1 MRLPSR
7 ESNTDQPSRSIVQPM
22 TTSATR
28 ARYRVVAL
36 ATGLG
41 MITYLDRACIA
52 TLAPGII
59 RDLGLTTV
67 QMGYVFTVFQL
78 AYALFEIPTA
88 WWADRQGTRAVLS
101 RIVLWWSGL
110 TALTGAAFNYPIL
123 LAIRFL
129 FGMGEAGA
137 WPCVA
142 RTFSRWIPARER
154 GRVQGVFFAGAHLV
168 GGLTPALVLWLLT
181 FLSWR
186 MIFVC
191 FGAVGLVWVAIWHT
205 WFRNDPSEHAS
216 VNAAELATIVAERKQ
231 ESGHAAGWEY
241 WGRLI
246 RSKNMLAMCIMYI
259 PNCMIFYFCITWLPT
274 FLRQRHGFDAT
285 SLGLFAGLPLI
296 VSMPGDLLGG
306 LVTDRLAARYGL
318 RIGRCAL
325 GAAAYLIA
333 GVALI
338 GAAASTTPI
347 LAATLIAVATGMTMF
362 TLGAAWGT
370 VIEVG
375 RNQVGVV
382 GATMNSVGN
391 LAAMLNP
398 LIVAYSVQ
406 WFGSW
411 NLPLYL
417 MGALFLLGTVCWT
430 LIDPTEPVFA
440 EAAEPQPG
448 RPQSLGEATA

>member
-1 MRLPSR
+1 MPGP
-7 ESNTDQPSRSIVQPM
+7 TH
-22 TTSATR
+22 

-36 ATGLG
+36 ATALA

-59 RDLGLTTV
+59 RDLGLTTI

-88 WWADRQGTRAVLS
+88 WWADRKGTRSVLS
-101 RIVLWWSGL
+101 RIVLWWSFL
-110 TALTGAAFNYPIL
+110 TAATGAAFSYPVL
-123 LAIRFL
+123 LIVRFL
-129 FGMGEAGA
+129 FGVGEAGA

-142 RTFSRWIPARER
+142 RTFSRWIPKRER
-154 GRVQGVFFAGAHLV
+154 GTVQGIFFAGAHLV
-168 GGLTPALVLWLLT
+168 GGLTPVLVLWLLR

-186 MIFVC
+186 EIFVC
-191 FGAVGLVWVAIWHT
+191 FGAVGLVWTVVWLS
-205 WFRNDPSEHAS
+205 WFRNDPSEHPAVS
-216 VNAAELATIVAERKQ
+216 AEELQTIVSERPAD
-231 ESGHAAGWEY
+231 SAHSAGLDY
-241 WGRLI
+241 WRKLI
-246 RSKNMLAMCIMYI
+246 ANKNMMALCVMYI

-274 FLRQRHGFDAT
+274 YLRQRHGFDAT
-285 SLGLFAGLPLI
+285 SLGIFAGLPLI

-306 LVTDRLAARYGL
+306 LVTDRLVSRYGL
-318 RIGRCAL
+318 RLGRCGL
-325 GAAAYLIA
+325 GSVAYAIA
-333 GVALI
+333 GIALLA
-338 GAAASTTPI
+338 AAASSTPV
-347 LAATLIAVATGMTMF
+347 LAATLIAVATGLTMF

-375 RNQVGVV
+375 RNHVGVV

-417 MGALFLLGTVCWT
+417 MGALFLVGSLCWT
-430 LIDPTEPVFA
+430 VVDPRRPVFDELPMPSQQRA
-440 EAAEPQPG
+440 SSPVGA
-448 RPQSLGEATA
+448 

>member
-1 MRLPSR
+1 MPSI
-7 ESNTDQPSRSIVQPM
+7 P
-22 TTSATR
+22 TR

-52 TLAPGII
+52 TLAPGIV
-59 RDLGLTTV
+59 RDLGLSTV

-88 WWADRQGTRAVLS
+88 WWADRKGTRLVLS
-101 RIVLWWSGL
+101 RIVLWWSFL
-110 TALTGAAFNYPIL
+110 TAATGAAFSYPVL

-154 GRVQGVFFAGAHLV
+154 GRAQGIFFAGAHLV
-168 GGLTPALVLWLLT
+168 GGLTPALVLWLLQY
-181 FLSWR
+181 LSWR
-186 MIFVC
+186 AIFVC
-191 FGAVGLVWVAIWHT
+191 FGAVGLVWTAIWFT
-205 WFRNDPSEHAS
+205 WFRNDPSEHSA
-216 VNAAELATIVAERKQ
+216 VNAAELETIVSERPADC
-231 ESGHAAGWEY
+231 GHAAGLGY
-241 WGRLI
+241 WRRLVAN
-246 RSKNMLAMCIMYI
+246 RSMMALCVMYI

-274 FLRQRHGFDAT
+274 YLKQRHGFDAT
-285 SLGLFAGLPLI
+285 SLGIFAGLPLL

-306 LVTDRLAARYGL
+306 LVTDRLASRYGL
-318 RIGRCAL
+318 RVGRCGL
-325 GAAAYLIA
+325 GAVAYVIA
-333 GVALI
+333 GVSLLA
-338 GAAASTTPI
+338 AAASSTPV
-347 LAATLIAVATGMTMF
+347 LAASLIALATGLTMF

-375 RNQVGVV
+375 RNHVGVV
-382 GATMNSVGN
+382 GAMMNSVGN

-406 WFGSW
+406 WFANW

-417 MGALFLLGTVCWT
+417 MGVLFLVGAFCWT
-430 LIDPTEPVFA
+430 IVDPRRPVFD
-440 EAAEPQPG
+440 ELPIPSHDRAASPIG
-448 RPQSLGEATA
+448 AATA

>member
-1 MRLPSR
+1 M
-7 ESNTDQPSRSIVQPM
+7 D
-22 TTSATR
+22 SASTH

-52 TLAPGII
+52 TLAPGIV
-59 RDLGLTTV
+59 RDLGLSTV

-88 WWADRQGTRAVLS
+88 WWADRRGTRSVLS
-101 RIVLWWSGL
+101 RIVLWWSCL
-110 TALTGAAFNYPIL
+110 TAATGAALNYPML
-123 LAIRFL
+123 LGIRFL

-142 RTFSRWIPARER
+142 RTFSRWIPVRER

-168 GGLTPALVLWLLT
+168 GGLTPALVLWLLN
-181 FLSWR
+181 FLTWR
-186 MIFVC
+186 AIFVC
-191 FGAVGLVWVAIWHT
+191 FGVVGLLWVAIWHT
-205 WFRNDPSEHAS
+205 WFRNDPSQHSA
-216 VNAAELATIVAERKQ
+216 VNAEELQAIVSDRPPDC
-231 ESGHAAGWEY
+231 GHSAGWEY
-241 WGRLI
+241 WGRLA
-246 RSKNMLAMCIMYI
+246 RNRNMIAMCVMYI

-274 FLRQRHGFDAT
+274 YLKQRHGFDAT
-285 SLGLFAGLPLI
+285 SLGIFSGLPLI

-306 LVTDRLAARYGL
+306 LVTDRLASRYGL
-318 RIGRCAL
+318 RVGRCGL
-325 GAAAYLIA
+325 GTAAYLIA
-333 GVALI
+333 GIALVM
-338 GAAASTTPI
+338 AAASSTPVV
-347 LAATLIAVATGMTMF
+347 AAALIALATGMTMF

-375 RNQVGVV
+375 RNHVGVV

-406 WFGSW
+406 WFGNW

-417 MGALFLLGTVCWT
+417 MGALFLVGAVCWT
-430 LIDPTEPVFA
+430 VIDPERPVFA
-440 EAAEPQPG
+440 ELPIGSHG
-448 RPQSLGEATA
+448 RPSSAVGAATA